1 MNRRRLGGLIAKE
14 TRQIL
19 RDPSSIAIAFVLPVL
34 LLFLFGYG
42 VSLDAED
49 VRIAVV
55 VEDPTPEAESFAA
68 GFVGSPF
75 FDPVRVVHRTL
86 AEDMMRRGDVRAV
99 VVVRQDFDR
108 TVARGGEAAVQVLVD
123 GTDANTARLVTGYA
137 EGVWRRWLEARARD
151 AGRPLT
157 RAVAAEQRI
166 WFNPEVRSRNFLVP
180 GLVAIVM
187 TLTGALLTSL
197 LVAREYDRG
206 TIETLMATPVTVP
219 EILIGKLAPTFVL
232 GMASMA
238 LTVGMAVTLFDV
250 PLRGSFAVLTGV
262 AALFLMAA
270 LGMGMAISAA
280 AKDQFVAGQVAIVIT
295 FLPAF
300 LLSGFIFNIDAMP
313 TAVQALTHL
322 VAARYFIAVVQTL
335 FLVGTEWAVI
345 LPNAAALAV
354 MAAAFLGLARLLLK
368 KRLD

>member
-1 MNRRRLGGLIAKE
+1 MNGRRLSGLVGKE
-14 TRQIL
+14 ARQIV
-19 RDPSSIAIAFVLPVL
+19 RDPSSVAIAFVLPVL

-49 VRIAVV
+49 VSVAVV
-55 VEDPTPEAESFAA
+55 VEDPTREAEALAA
-68 GFVGSPF
+68 GFVGSPY
-75 FDPVRVVHRTL
+75 FDPVRVGHRIP
-86 AEDMMRRGDVRAV
+86 AQAMMRRGEVRAV
-99 VVVRQDFDR
+99 VIIGQDF
-108 TVARGGEAAVQVLVD
+108 ARATALGDAAVQVLTD

-137 EGVWRRWLEARARD
+137 EGVWRRWLETWGTETGEPVARA
-151 AGRPLT
+151 
-157 RAVAAEQRI
+157 VVAEQRI

-187 TLTGALLTSL
+187 TVTGALLTSL
-197 LVAREYDRG
+197 LIAREYDRG
-206 TIETLMATPVTVP
+206 TIETLLATPVTAP
-219 EILIGKLAPTFVL
+219 EILVGKLVPTFLL
-232 GMASMA
+232 GMGSMA
-238 LTVGMAVTLFDV
+238 LTVGMAVFLFGV
-250 PLRGSFAVLTGV
+250 PLRGSFLVLSGV
-262 AALFLMAA
+262 AALFLLAA
-270 LGMGMAISAA
+270 LGMGMVISTA
-280 AKDQFVAGQVAIVIT
+280 AKDQFVAGQVAIMVA

-313 TAVQALTHL
+313 APIQALTHL